1 MWRINTALR
10 GFTVGKAYQALSE
23 NNFNVALRNDDGDVQ
38 YVEKKYLDEV
48 KAENNK
54 LIRILTSDYACAL
67 GIILLNFWCNQ
78 KINSFSSLSDM
89 LIVLLFFLQFLLTL
103 KE

>member
-48 KAENNK
+48 AP
-54 LIRILTSDYACAL
+54 
-67 GIILLNFWCNQ
+67 
-78 KINSFSSLSDM
+78 
-89 LIVLLFFLQFLLTL
+89 
-103 KE
+103 